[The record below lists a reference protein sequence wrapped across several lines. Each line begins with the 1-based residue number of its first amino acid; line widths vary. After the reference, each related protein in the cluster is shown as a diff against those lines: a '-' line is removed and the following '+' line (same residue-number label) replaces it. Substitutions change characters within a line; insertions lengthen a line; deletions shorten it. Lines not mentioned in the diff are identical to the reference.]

1 MMFSIQYTVKKKKTN
16 KRIFTKNRV
25 MGVKG
30 LRPKSLALKQ

>member
-1 MMFSIQYTVKKKKTN
+1 MMFSIQYTVKKKTN

-30 LRPKSLALKQ
+30 LWPKSLALKQ